1 MGFLR
6 RNMEKH
12 QTENIKHT
20 ISKIISHTVKEVLP
34 SSAQGVGSNEGTVAK
49 Q

>member
-20 ISKIISHTVKEVLP
+20 ISKIIKIHLS
-34 SSAQGVGSNEGTVAK
+34 
-49 Q
+49 